1 MKFLLKLLYLNIFFI
16 CIFHEMLVMNASYLN
31 IYTTFIYCIAFLPD
45 AAQ

>member
-1 MKFLLKLLYLNIFFI
+1 MKFLFEVAVFKYFFI